1 MSRLVLFF
9 AFAPIGWNAPA
20 QSFTH
25 HSLIIDEVYPD
36 PTPSLG
42 LPSYEYIE
50 IKNNT
55 AAPIELRSW
64 KVSDGSST
72 ATITVAYSL
81 PPDSMVIL
89 CPTAAASAY
98 AAYGTCIGLT
108 GFPSLNNE
116 SDQLYLIAP
125 EGNVIHAVAY
135 DLSWYGNSIAAM
147 GGHSLEMIDTR
158 YPCSGKNNWL
168 GSTDPKG
175 GTPGKIN
182 TVSGSQPDQD
192 SPQPLHAYADDPL
205 HVMIVWNETLDSLY
219 AREPDHYSIE
229 GRAIKQSTPLRPLF
243 NSLKLELTES
253 LEPGKRYSLT
263 VPNMRDC
270 AGNKI
275 PLPDTLTVGLFE
287 VPALKDVVCNELL
300 FDPSTNR
307 SDYIE
312 FYNRSNR
319 IINLQDLY
327 IANRSAA
334 GLPIN
339 LIRVSEQPQA
349 LLPGSYIVLTEQP
362 DQLGLDHPPLT
373 PFSYHK
379 INPMPTLP
387 DDRGDIL
394 LLDRNGKTIDALHY
408 EKDWHYP
415 LLRTTEGV
423 ALERIDPDGPTQ
435 ERYNWSSAAS
445 VAGFGTPGKKN
456 SQFLLRAANSSG
468 ISVYPQT
475 FSPDNDG
482 FDDRTGIYFELDTP
496 GILVRIRVYDSQ
508 GWLVATPWPSSTL
521 PQKGVLWWDGTNDQ
535 HQVLAPGRYI
545 FFIELIRL
553 TGKVQSIKKTVLLA
567 RRS

>member
-1 MSRLVLFF
+1 
-9 AFAPIGWNAPA
+9 
-20 QSFTH
+20 
-25 HSLIIDEVYPD
+25 
-36 PTPSLG
+36 
-42 LPSYEYIE
+42 
-50 IKNNT
+50 
-55 AAPIELRSW
+55 
-64 KVSDGSST
+64 
-72 ATITVAYSL
+72 
-81 PPDSMVIL
+81 
-89 CPTAAASAY
+89 
-98 AAYGTCIGLT
+98 
-108 GFPSLNNE
+108 
-116 SDQLYLIAP
+116 
-125 EGNVIHAVAY
+125 VIHAVAY

-192 SPQPLHAYADDPL
+192 SPQLLHAFADDPL

-263 VPNMRDC
+263 VSNMRDC

-275 PLPDTLTVGLFE
+275 PRPDTLTVGLFE
-287 VPALKDVVCNELL
+287 VPALKDVVSNELL

-327 IANRSAA
+327 IANHSAA

-362 DQLGLDHPPLT
+362 DQLGLDHPPPT
-373 PFSYHK
+373 PLSYHK
-379 INPMPTLP
+379 INPMPSLP
-387 DDRGDIL
+387 DDRGDML

-456 SQFLLRAANSSG
+456 SQFLLRAANPSG
-468 ISVYPQT
+468 ISVYPET